1 MFFTFFLHSSRP
13 LLVTVNRP
21 LNHDYLAFLYIL
33 MLKSFKACQSRGLKS
48 RCGSILARFR
58 CILLFLICRRYPFI
72 FLANIR
78 PDVWSDKN
86 CLPTLLQ
93 LWHRGTTRNWSHFSK
108 LRTVPPRF
116 NAIPG
121 EYLFASRRSFLR
133 DTKCYT
139 IAHDRAEKNI
149 NGRLTYP
156 SIVLVINDL
165 SRSTHTDTR
174 IAAPTDRQTKICY
187 CGGLD
192 NRALQAKFDS
202 RNRNIPCMQYSK

>member
-1 MFFTFFLHSSRP
+1 M
-13 LLVTVNRP
+13 
-21 LNHDYLAFLYIL
+21 
-33 MLKSFKACQSRGLKS
+33 
-48 RCGSILARFR
+48 
-58 CILLFLICRRYPFI
+58 
-72 FLANIR
+72 
-78 PDVWSDKN
+78 
-86 CLPTLLQ
+86 
-93 LWHRGTTRNWSHFSK
+93 
-108 LRTVPPRF
+108 PPRF

-174 IAAPTDRQTKICY
+174 IAAPTDRRRSVIAAGWIIALCRRSSIPGIEIFLACNIQNNPRGSARNGHSLRRVRGNFKR
-187 CGGLD
+187 
-192 NRALQAKFDS
+192 RAVPRSIAIVFATIGMLLAS
-202 RNRNIPCMQYSK
+202 